1 MHEGPQRIS
10 KLGAA
15 TLEPGMI
22 LSNEP
27 GYYREGE
34 FGIRIENL
42 IVVEE
47 QEIEGAERKMLGF
60 EVLTLA
66 PIDLRLI
73 DAKLLTAE
81 EKAWLNAYHAE
92 VREAL
97 APRLDAAERA
107 WLQQATARI

>member
-1 MHEGPQRIS
+1 
-10 KLGAA
+10 
-15 TLEPGMI
+15 MI

-42 IVVEE
+42 VIVEE
-47 QEIEGAERKMLGF
+47 REIEDAERKMLGF

-73 DAKLLTAE
+73 EAKLLTAE
-81 EKAWLNAYHAE
+81 EKAWLNGYHAE
-92 VREAL
+92 VRKAL
-97 APRLDAAERA
+97 APHLDPIERA